1 MQRLTLR
8 LIALALALGISFT
21 APAQEGDGEPG
32 AKVVFLQL
40 ERVYSESALIQQIR
54 EKIELEFKEREEEV
68 LQVVGDIREQ
78 RNRLEK
84 DSLTMGADEK
94 EAIRQNIDKLE
105 RQLNREDTALREDR
119 NLRFSEYRQ
128 RLEPLILRV
137 VGQIAQEGQ
146 HEIVLDFVLFG
157 RTSAN
162 ITEQVITLLDE
173 QVTLEDLE

>member
-1 MQRLTLR
+1 MHRLSLHLT
-8 LIALALALGISFT
+8 ALALALGVSFS
-21 APAQEGDGEPG
+21 ASAQDAAAVQG
-32 AKVVFLQL
+32 AKVVFVQL
-40 ERVYSESALIQQIR
+40 ERVYSDSVLIQQIR
-54 EKIELEFKEREEEV
+54 EKIELEFKEREEDV
-68 LQVVGDIREQ
+68 LQVVKDIRER

-94 EAIRQNIDKLE
+94 EVIRQEIDRLE

-128 RLEPLILRV
+128 RLEPRILRII
-137 VGQIAQEGQ
+137 GQIAQEGE

-162 ITEQVITLLDE
+162 ITEEVITLLDE
-173 QVTLEDLE
+173 QVSLDDLE